1 LHGDEPDRGEAEIGP
16 GYHGGKLVRIIQ
28 ARNPTEAQLM
38 QGVLLDAGIPSID
51 RPTRAFDILD
61 LLAVGPRDI
70 LVSEGAAEDARLL
83 LGVEAPVVPTGST
96 PEVFAEAP
104 SKLIAK
110 LTVALIGAVGIA
122 WALWQLVD

>member
-1 LHGDEPDRGEAEIGP
+1 VPEAGANPLEPEADP
-16 GYHGGKLVRIIQ
+16 RDAGGRLVRVVQ

-38 QGVLLDAGIPSID
+38 QSVLLDAGIPSID

-70 LVSEGAAEDARLL
+70 LVAAHAVDEARVL
-83 LGVEAPVVPTGST
+83 LGVEAPVAPIGST
-96 PEVFAEAP
+96 PAAFSEAP
-104 SKLIAK
+104 SRLLAK
-110 LTVALIGAVGIA
+110 VAVGLAGGAGIA